1 MIISRLKS
9 ALYPLVGVILIL
21 TIWQIYTVVM
31 KVNIVV
37 LPSPVDIY
45 HAIITDYALLFE
57 QTWPTLK
64 EVVYGFTL
72 SVVIGIPIAVGIANS
87 RILNLTF
94 YPILIAVQS
103 VPKVAIAPILLVWFG
118 TGLESKLAI
127 AFLVAVFPI
136 IVDTSTGLRSTSRDL
151 LDLARS
157 LRASPLQTF
166 MKVQFPYAL
175 PFVFSGAKIA
185 VTLAVIGGVIG
196 EFVGSTEGLGNL
208 LLVATSQL
216 DSPLAWAALIWLSML
231 GIVLFLAVSVAEKL
245 IMPWAETGS
254 HH

>member
-1 MIISRLKS
+1 
-9 ALYPLVGVILIL
+9 
-21 TIWQIYTVVM
+21 
-31 KVNIVV
+31 
-37 LPSPVDIY
+37 
-45 HAIITDYALLFE
+45 
-57 QTWPTLK
+57 
-64 EVVYGFTL
+64 
-72 SVVIGIPIAVGIANS
+72 
-87 RILNLTF
+87 
-94 YPILIAVQS
+94 
-103 VPKVAIAPILLVWFG
+103 
-118 TGLESKLAI
+118 
-127 AFLVAVFPI
+127 
-136 IVDTSTGLRSTSRDL
+136 
-151 LDLARS
+151 
-157 LRASPLQTF
+157 